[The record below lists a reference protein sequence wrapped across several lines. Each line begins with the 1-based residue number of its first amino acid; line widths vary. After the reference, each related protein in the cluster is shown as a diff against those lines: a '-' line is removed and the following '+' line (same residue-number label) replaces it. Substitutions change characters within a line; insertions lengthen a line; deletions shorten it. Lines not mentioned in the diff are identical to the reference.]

1 MDAYAWTLFIGF
13 TAAVGAVMV
22 GLIGII
28 LQGQNDM
35 NAILTANADLDRQ
48 LNEQHQK
55 QIGQIELEREIQY
68 LLECE

>member
-13 TAAVGAVMV
+13 TAAVGAVIV

-28 LQGQNDM
+28 RQQNEDFEVV
-35 NAILTANADLDRQ
+35 LTRNADLDRM
-48 LNEQHQK
+48 LNERQQK
-55 QIGQIELEREIQY
+55 QISQIELEREIQY